1 MKSDQVLIVIDDEQK
16 RIWIWKGVEAPVRKK
31 FIAARSAQSIR
42 DVRGLVYKIVSE
54 DAGEEDEEFLQA
66 MGQAPTSRP
75 DAAASKTSDSPFT
88 PSPDSTPKPKPA
100 TTKPKPATSK
110 PKLAT
115 TTQPKPDYT
124 RVVTAR
130 TAAQTP
136 RQQTVQVP
144 HTSQEII
151 EQVKQLEPV
160 PGFRREFVL
169 VGFDA
174 FAITEE
180 ATSLLGKRTVTQ
192 RLQRIDNLPEGVLFA
207 QGYTPR
213 IVIQNGQV
221 LAVEFLKQVQEQE
234 YQVEK
239 RGLTELVRSSGT
251 EASR

>member
-1 MKSDQVLIVIDDEQK
+1 MKPDQVLIVIDDELK
-16 RIWIWKGVEAPVRKK
+16 RIWIWKGADAPVRKK
-31 FIAARSAQSIR
+31 FIAARSAQGIR
-42 DVRGLVYKIVSE
+42 ATRGLVYKIISE

-66 MGQAPTSRP
+66 VGQVPTARP
-75 DAAASKTSDSPFT
+75 DAAAATTPDSSVAAPT
-88 PSPDSTPKPKPA
+88 ESTPKPPQPKAA
-100 TTKPKPATSK
+100 TTP
-110 PKLAT
+110 
-115 TTQPKPDYT
+115 QPKPDYT

-130 TAAQTP
+130 TAKTT
-136 RQQTVQVP
+136 QQQSVKVP
-144 HTSQEII
+144 HSSQEII

-169 VGFDA
+169 IGFDA

-180 ATSLLGKRTVTQ
+180 ATTLLGKRTVTQ
-192 RLQRIDNLPEGVLFA
+192 RLQRIDSLPEGVLFA

-213 IVIQNGQV
+213 IVIENGQV

-239 RGLTELVRSSGT
+239 RHLAELVRSSGA

>member
-1 MKSDQVLIVIDDEQK
+1 MKVDQVLIVIDDELK
-16 RIWIWKGVEAPVRKK
+16 RIWIWKGADAPVRKK
-31 FIAARSAQSIR
+31 FIAARSAQGIR
-42 DVRGLVYKIVSE
+42 GGRGLAYKIVSE

-75 DAAASKTSDSPFT
+75 DDAASKPSETPFT
-88 PSPDSTPKPKPA
+88 PPSDTTPKPVAKPKPA
-100 TTKPKPATSK
+100 ATPKPS
-110 PKLAT
+110 
-115 TTQPKPDYT
+115 PDYSS
-124 RVVTAR
+124 VVAAR
-130 TAAQTP
+130 TATQTS
-136 RQQTVQVP
+136 RQKTVQVP
-144 HTSQEII
+144 HTSEEII

-180 ATSLLGKRTVTQ
+180 ATSVLGKRTVTH
-192 RLQRIDNLPEGVLFA
+192 RLQRIDSLPEGVLFA

-221 LAVEFLKQVQEQE
+221 LAVEFLKQVKEQE

-239 RGLTELVRSSGT
+239 RHLAELVRSSGT